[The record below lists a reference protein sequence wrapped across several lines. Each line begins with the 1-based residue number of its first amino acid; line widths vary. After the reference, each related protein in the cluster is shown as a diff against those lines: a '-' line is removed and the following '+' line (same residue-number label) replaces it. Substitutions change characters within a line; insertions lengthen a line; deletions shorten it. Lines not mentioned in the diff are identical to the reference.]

1 MTEPDWLEV
10 GRIVGAQGLQG
21 EVRIYPDSDFPERF
35 LQPGPRWIRRPNA
48 AEVEELQLVQGRFL
62 QSKGLY
68 VVQFE
73 EICDRTQAENLYKA
87 ALLVPASERPAL
99 EPGEFFVG
107 DLVGLKVILHETQ
120 AEIGTIVDIY
130 AAGNDLLAIELYAPS
145 ATPPSAPTAKNTQ
158 AKNTKAKKPLPVLV
172 PFVDEIV
179 PVVNLEQGYV
189 EINPPAGLLDG

>member
-10 GRIVGAQGLQG
+10 GRIVGAQGMRG

-48 AEVEELQLVQGRFL
+48 SEVEEVQLVQGRFL
-62 QSKGLY
+62 PSKGLY
-68 VVQFE
+68 IVQFE
-73 EICDRTQAENLYKA
+73 EVCDRTQAENLYKA
-87 ALLVPASERPAL
+87 ALLVPAADRPTL

-107 DLVGLKVILHETQ
+107 DLVGLKVILHQTQ
-120 AEIGTIVDIY
+120 AEIGTVVDIY
-130 AAGNDLLAIELYAPS
+130 SAGNDLLAIELYAASNSSEHSPEP
-145 ATPPSAPTAKNTQ
+145 TPQST
-158 AKNTKAKKPLPVLV
+158 KKPKKSLPLLV

-189 EINPPAGLLDG
+189 EIDPPAGLLEG